1 MKMLPISFIF
11 LLIASLAACGGST
24 SSNEAAESSDPV
36 ESAAEATALPTE
48 PTAEPA
54 ETPFPADSSDK
65 VALVGLWDVSLAGE
79 HGYIIFTNDG
89 SYFVSLNQETIIDE
103 PRVMGEYWL
112 EEGQLH
118 LRDLENA
125 GHWTECIEEGVY
137 DMAVADDGTLTF
149 VTIEDNCDAGGF
161 TRNYVMEN
169 TKWTYMGER
178 Q

>member
-1 MKMLPISFIF
+1 MKKRLILIAL
-11 LLIASLAACGGST
+11 LLIMFVAACGGGA
-24 SSNEAAESSDPV
+24 SSNEAAERSEPV
-36 ESAAEATALPTE
+36 ASAAE
-48 PTAEPA
+48 PTAVPPEA
-54 ETPFPADSSDK
+54 TPDAD
-65 VALVGLWDVSLAGE
+65 LIGLWDGSLAGE

-89 SYFVSLNQETIIDE
+89 SYFVSLNQETILDE
-103 PRVMGEYWL
+103 PRVTGEYWL

-149 VTIEDNCDAGGF
+149 VTIEDNCNAGGF